1 MTGGNS
7 AVKGRK
13 DGGEGGKAASVGRPL
28 YGGVWED
35 LADSSH
41 LEGLRTRTMLL
52 HGKRA

>member
-1 MTGGNS
+1 MTGGDS